1 VNNFIFITFLF
12 FFLTLGMKYIFS
24 PLDQFEIRDL
34 ILLNLPILGDTKIS
48 FTNISLYLTLG
59 FFLVLFFNTVE
70 NNYNTLIF
78 TR

>member
-1 VNNFIFITFLF
+1 
-12 FFLTLGMKYIFS
+12 MKYILS

-59 FFLVLFFNTVE
+59 FILVLLFNTVE